1 MEMHPLW
8 MLVDPYIMWL
18 YRLTGH
24 AFADFLCGT
33 FILAWISLLVG
44 EFTISA
50 VFLAARERIDVS
62 TNEARRYQDLSAEAL
77 SAGNKEAYR
86 AANKLANDAFGKS
99 FFMQIALSAA
109 FLWPI
114 FFALGWMQYRFFDVE
129 FELFFTGYT
138 VGFACVFIALY
149 AAAYIIFK
157 RLKYKLP
164 YFRRI
169 KVILDAY
176 GQRTGQSKSIAD
188 LVPEK

>member
-1 MEMHPLW
+1 M
-8 MLVDPYIMWL
+8 
-18 YRLTGH
+18 
-24 AFADFLCGT
+24 GT

-50 VFLAARERIDVS
+50 VFLVARERIDAS
-62 TNEARRYQDLSAEAL
+62 THEARRYQDLSAEAL

-86 AANKLANDAFGKS
+86 EPTNWP
-99 FFMQIALSAA
+99 MMRSASP
-109 FLWPI
+109 FSCRLLCLRP
-114 FFALGWMQYRFFDVE
+114 FCGPFSSLGWMQYRFFDVE
-129 FELFFTGYT
+129 FELFFSGYT

>member
-24 AFADFLCGT
+24 AFADFLFGT
-33 FILAWISLLVG
+33 FILAWIALLVG

-50 VFLAARERIDVS
+50 VFLVAGNGSTQARTKRGVIKIYLRKRFPP
-62 TNEARRYQDLSAEAL
+62 A
-77 SAGNKEAYR
+77 NKEAYQ

-114 FFALGWMQYRFFDVE
+114 FFAAWLDAIRFFDVE
-129 FELFFTGYT
+129 FQLVFT
-138 VGFACVFIALY
+138 
-149 AAAYIIFK
+149 IIRSDSLVCSLRFMP
-157 RLKYKLP
+157 LP
-164 YFRRI
+164 
-169 KVILDAY
+169 
-176 GQRTGQSKSIAD
+176 T
-188 LVPEK
+188 